1 MGEGFADGRGAG
13 AMGEGFA
20 DERRAT
26 GEGNTVTR
34 RDALK
39 VAAVAT
45 LAFVPFSQADGAK
58 AALHAL
64 TALEEQGQGAAYRP
78 RYFKADEW
86 KEIRIVVDLI
96 IPKDARSG
104 SATEAGVPE
113 FMDWLCAD
121 NPQNYQWMRD
131 ALRWLDGFA
140 YDSFHTAFANCT
152 DAQRRELFDQIAWP
166 KKAKKELT
174 EGVNYF
180 NRLRDFTASGFFS
193 SQMGVTDLQYMG
205 NGALPEWKG
214 CPKPVLEKLGVS
226 YT

>member
-1 MGEGFADGRGAG
+1 MRG
-13 AMGEGFA
+13 
-20 DERRAT
+20 RRAT
-26 GEGNTVTR
+26 GNGRPGQERRVSGRGNTVTR

-39 VAAVAT
+39 AAAVAG
-45 LAFVPFSQADGAK
+45 LAITPFSHADGAK

-64 TALEEQGQGAAYRP
+64 AALEGQAQGMAYRP

-86 KEIRIVVDLI
+86 KEVRIVVDLI
-96 IPKDARSG
+96 IPKDERSG
-104 SATEAGVPE
+104 SATDAGVPE

-121 NPQNYQWMRD
+121 NPASYQWMRD

-140 YDSFHTAFANCT
+140 YDSFHKAFANCT
-152 DAQRRELFDQIAWP
+152 DAQRRDLFEQVAWP
-166 KKAKKELT
+166 RKAKRELS

-193 SQMGVTDLQYMG
+193 SQMGVADVGYMG

-214 CPKPVLEKLGVS
+214 CPKPVLDKLGVS